1 MHKYFSLRLFCILV
15 TAIVVPVALFG
26 FFIIRFVE
34 NDFNKEMREKLIL
47 FSIAKEGEIY
57 KYLQEL
63 EVRTMNFALEEFMI
77 KNTTAIVQASSQN
90 DLEAAQESLNEYLA
104 SKKELD
110 TQISDLFI
118 LDMHGGVIA
127 ATQPAMIGQDH
138 ARYKYFIKGTRGT
151 FTMTPELYD
160 PFYRE
165 TATPLIVTNPII
177 DFNSKKT
184 IGVLVSNFTNQSLT
198 DFFEK
203 EVTAENPETISILL
217 IDQYGKIFLD
227 TRRNDTTPLPP
238 TEDCTKQRNTDDSPS
253 ININTPEIMG
263 VRICLFDRGWT
274 MIVATTQDEI
284 SAPIHK
290 LSLLIIVLLS
300 ILFAVT
306 FMLVLLSVGLSIKK
320 QHAINQAKDMFLA
333 LTSHQ
338 LRTPLGAMRWNL
350 EAMLA
355 GEEGAISKNAK
366 KILKEI
372 YKNNIRLIDLVDN
385 LLEVSRITQGRKKF
399 TFKKHNPLTIV
410 RAAVRTIQPLA
421 KEKKIEITVRPINR
435 IDPWILDE
443 KYFHECIINLLS
455 NAVKYNKVGGAIFI
469 NLKTTMHHLVITV
482 ADTGIGIPENEQPNI
497 LSKFYRASNAITS
510 NTSGEG
516 IGLFMV
522 KLLIESWGGRLTFES
537 IKNQGS
543 TFTITLPRINT
554 L

>member
-34 NDFNKEMREKLIL
+34 NDFNKEMRQKLML

-63 EVRTMNFALEEFMI
+63 ETRTMNFASEEFMV
-77 KNTTAIVQASSQN
+77 KNTTAIVQASSQS

-104 SKKELD
+104 SKKEFD
-110 TQISDLFI
+110 TQINDLFI
-118 LDMHGGVIA
+118 LDMRGGVIA

-165 TATPLIVTNPII
+165 TATPLVVTNPIT
-177 DFNSKKT
+177 DFNSKET
-184 IGVLVSNFTNQSLT
+184 VGLLVSNFTNQSLT

-203 EVTAENPETISILL
+203 KVTAENPETISILL

-263 VRICLFDRGWT
+263 IHMCLFDRGWT
-274 MIVATTQDEI
+274 MIVATTQDEM

-300 ILFAVT
+300 VLVLVT
-306 FMLVLLSVGLSIKK
+306 FALVLLSVALSTKK
-320 QHAINQAKDMFLA
+320 QHTINQAKDMFLA

-350 EAMLA
+350 EAMIA

-372 YKNNIRLIDLVDN
+372 YKNNIRLIDLVEN

-421 KEKKIEITVRPINR
+421 KEKKIEIAVRPINR
-435 IDPWILDE
+435 IDSWILDE

-455 NAVKYNKVGGAIFI
+455 NAIKYNKIGGAIFV
-469 NLKTTMHHLVITV
+469 NLEITMSHLVITV

-554 L
+554 V